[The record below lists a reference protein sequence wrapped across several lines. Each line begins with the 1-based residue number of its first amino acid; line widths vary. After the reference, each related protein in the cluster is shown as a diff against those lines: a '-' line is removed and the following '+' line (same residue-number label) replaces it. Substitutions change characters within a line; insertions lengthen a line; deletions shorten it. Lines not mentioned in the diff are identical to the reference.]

1 MSIEELV
8 KKYIKRNGW
17 SFSHDGE
24 CADAIR
30 AALTE
35 QAAEHE
41 RKQALLL
48 EAHCERVSSLQERI
62 RELEALMALMVPG
75 GFPSDV
81 MTAAGLV
88 YHGKRDKVL
97 AERLRIGAQ
106 SMLAAAPE
114 LLEALE
120 LLMKYSARPSCE
132 SLHHDKK
139 YRHTALEPCPAEVN
153 LYQARIMA
161 EDAIAK
167 AKGETK

>member
-62 RELEALMALMVPG
+62 RELEALMVPG

-114 LLEALE
+114 LLEALKE
-120 LLMKYSARPSCE
+120 AVC
-132 SLHHDKK
+132 
-139 YRHTALEPCPAEVN
+139 ALEVCGKDYRATEI
-153 LYQARIMA
+153 ARA
-161 EDAIAK
+161 AIAK